1 MAKTKLK
8 ITIENDGKVVQVL
21 EGHAV
26 QVCVLQ
32 DTQSANYCYGTITTM
47 GAAEMIRGMRHQE
60 EYLKGKFDPLTIGM
74 LLAIAQK
81 AEQEENGEEVASEFD
96 GVLN

>member
-1 MAKTKLK
+1 MAETKLK
-8 ITIENDGKVVQVL
+8 LTIERDGKVVKVI

-32 DTQSANYCYGTITTM
+32 DTQSANYCYGAINAIE
-47 GAAEMIRGMRHQE
+47 AAEMIRGMQQQE
-60 EYLKGKFDPLTIGM
+60 EYLKDKFDPLTIGM
-74 LLAIAQK
+74 LLAIAKK
-81 AEQEENGEEVASEFD
+81 AKEKEDEEKVPQSD

>member
-8 ITIENDGKVVQVL
+8 ITIENDGKVVQVI

-32 DTQSANYCYGTITTM
+32 DTQSANYCYGAINAM
-47 GAAEMIRGMRHQE
+47 EAAEMIRGMHHQE
-60 EYLKGKFDPLTIGM
+60 EYLKGKYDPLTIAL
-74 LLAIAQK
+74 LLAIAK
-81 AEQEENGEEVASEFD
+81 R
-96 GVLN
+96 LRKKRRKKRPRH

>member
-8 ITIENDGKVVQVL
+8 ITIENDGKVVQVI

-32 DTQSANYCYGTITTM
+32 DTQSSNYCYGPINAIE
-47 GAAEMIRGMRHQE
+47 AAEMIRGMRHQE

-81 AEQEENGEEVASEFD
+81 AKEEEGEETVSPTD

>member
-1 MAKTKLK
+1 MADTKLK
-8 ITIENDGKVVQVL
+8 ITIENNGKVVQVL

-32 DTQSANYCYGTITTM
+32 DTQSANYCYGAINAM
-47 GAAEMIRGMRHQE
+47 EAAEMIRGMHCQE
-60 EYLKGKFDPLTIGM
+60 EYLKSKYDPLTIGM
-74 LLAIAQK
+74 LLANAKK
-81 AEQEENGEEVASEFD
+81 AKEEKNEETALPSD

>member
-8 ITIENDGKVVQVL
+8 ITIENNGKVVQVL

-32 DTQSANYCYGTITTM
+32 DTQSANYCYGAINVIE
-47 GAAEMIRGMRHQE
+47 AAVMIRSMHCQE
-60 EYLKGKFDPLTIGM
+60 EYLKSKYDPLAIGM
-74 LLAIAQK
+74 LLAIIQK
-81 AEQEENGEEVASEFD
+81 AKEEKDEETALPSD

>member
-8 ITIENDGKVVQVL
+8 ITIERDGKVVQVI

-32 DTQSANYCYGTITTM
+32 DTQSANYCYGAINAIE
-47 GAAEMIRGMRHQE
+47 AAEMIRGMHCQE
-60 EYLKGKFDPLTIGM
+60 EYLKSKYDPLTIGM

-81 AEQEENGEEVASEFD
+81 AKEEKGGETVPQSD

>member
-1 MAKTKLK
+1 MAETKLK
-8 ITIENDGKVVQVL
+8 ITIERDGKVVQVI

-32 DTQSANYCYGTITTM
+32 DTQSANYCYGAINAM
-47 GAAEMIRGMRHQE
+47 EAAEIIRGMQQQE
-60 EYLKGKFDPLTIGM
+60 EYLRSKFDPLTIGM

-81 AEQEENGEEVASEFD
+81 AKEEKDEETALPSD

>member
-1 MAKTKLK
+1 MAETKLK
-8 ITIENDGKVVQVL
+8 LTIERDGKEVQVI

-32 DTQSANYCYGTITTM
+32 DTQSANYCYGAINAIE
-47 GAAEMIRGMRHQE
+47 AAEMIRGMQQQE
-60 EYLKGKFDPLTIGM
+60 EYLKDKFDPLTIGM
-74 LLAIAQK
+74 LLAIAKK
-81 AEQEENGEEVASEFD
+81 AKEEEGGETVPQSD

>member
-1 MAKTKLK
+1 MAETKLK
-8 ITIENDGKVVQVL
+8 ITIERDGKVVQVL

-32 DTQSANYCYGTITTM
+32 DMQSANYCYGAINAM
-47 GAAEMIRGMRHQE
+47 EAAEMIRGMRHQE
-60 EYLKGKFDPLTIGM
+60 EYLKGKYDPLTIGM
-74 LLAIAQK
+74 LLAIAKK
-81 AEQEENGEEVASEFD
+81 AKEEKDEETALPSD

>member
-32 DTQSANYCYGTITTM
+32 DMQSANYCYGAINAM
-47 GAAEMIRGMRHQE
+47 EAAEIIRCMQRQE
-60 EYLKGKFDPLTIGM
+60 EYLKGKFDPLIIGM
-74 LLAIAQK
+74 LRAIAQK
-81 AEQEENGEEVASEFD
+81 AKEEEGEETVSPTD

>member
-1 MAKTKLK
+1 MADMKLK
-8 ITIENDGKVVQVL
+8 ITIENNGKVVQVL

-32 DTQSANYCYGTITTM
+32 DTQSANYCYGAINAIE
-47 GAAEMIRGMRHQE
+47 AAEMIRGMHCQE
-60 EYLKGKFDPLTIGM
+60 EYLKSKYDPLTIGM
-74 LLAIAQK
+74 LPAIAQK
-81 AEQEENGEEVASEFD
+81 AEQEEGEETVSPTD

>member
-32 DTQSANYCYGTITTM
+32 DTQSANCCYGAINAM
-47 GAAEMIRGMRHQE
+47 GAAEMIRGMQQQE
-60 EYLKGKFDPLTIGM
+60 EYLKSKYDPLTIGM

-81 AEQEENGEEVASEFD
+81 AKEEEGEETVSPTD

>member
-32 DTQSANYCYGTITTM
+32 DMQSANYCYGAINVM
-47 GAAEMIRGMRHQE
+47 EAAEIIRCMLRQE
-60 EYLKGKFDPLTIGM
+60 EYLKGKFDPLIIGM

-81 AEQEENGEEVASEFD
+81 AKEEEGEETVSPTD

>member
-1 MAKTKLK
+1 MAATKLK
-8 ITIENDGKVVQVL
+8 ITIENNGKVVQVL

-32 DTQSANYCYGTITTM
+32 DTQSANYCYGAINAM
-47 GAAEMIRGMRHQE
+47 EAAEMIRGMRHQE
-60 EYLKGKFDPLTIGM
+60 EYLKGKYDPLTIEM
-74 LLAIAQK
+74 LPAIAQK
-81 AEQEENGEEVASEFD
+81 AKEEKDEETALPSD

>member
-1 MAKTKLK
+1 MAAAKLK
-8 ITIENDGKVVQVL
+8 ITIENNGKVVQVL

-32 DTQSANYCYGTITTM
+32 DTQSANYCYGAINAM
-47 GAAEMIRGMRHQE
+47 EAAEMIRGMRHQE
-60 EYLKGKFDPLTIGM
+60 EYLKGKYDPLTIGM

-81 AEQEENGEEVASEFD
+81 AKEEKDEETALPSD

>member
-1 MAKTKLK
+1 MAATKLK
-8 ITIENDGKVVQVL
+8 ITIENNGKVVQVL

-32 DTQSANYCYGTITTM
+32 DTQSANYCYGAINAM
-47 GAAEMIRGMRHQE
+47 EAAEMIRGMHHQE
-60 EYLKGKFDPLTIGM
+60 EYLKSKYDPLTIGM

-81 AEQEENGEEVASEFD
+81 AKEEKEETALPSD

>member
-1 MAKTKLK
+1 MADTKLK
-8 ITIENDGKVVQVL
+8 ITIENNGKVVQVL

-32 DTQSANYCYGTITTM
+32 DTQSANYCYGAINAM
-47 GAAEMIRGMRHQE
+47 EAAEMIRGMHHQE
-60 EYLKGKFDPLTIGM
+60 EYLKGKYDPLTIAL
-74 LLAIAQK
+74 LLAIAKK
-81 AEQEENGEEVASEFD
+81 AKEEEAKETTSPLN

>member
-1 MAKTKLK
+1 MADTKLK
-8 ITIENDGKVVQVL
+8 ITIENNGKVVQVL
-21 EGHAV
+21 EEHAV

-32 DTQSANYCYGTITTM
+32 DTQSANYCYGAINAM
-47 GAAEMIRGMRHQE
+47 EAAEMIRGMRHQE
-60 EYLKGKFDPLTIGM
+60 EYLKGKYDPLTIGM

-81 AEQEENGEEVASEFD
+81 AKEEKDEETALPSD

>member
-8 ITIENDGKVVQVL
+8 ITIENDGKVVQVI

-32 DTQSANYCYGTITTM
+32 DTQSANYCYGAINAM

-81 AEQEENGEEVASEFD
+81 AKEEEGEETVSPTD

>member
-1 MAKTKLK
+1 MAATKLK
-8 ITIENDGKVVQVL
+8 ITIENNGKVVQVL

-32 DTQSANYCYGTITTM
+32 DTQSANYCYGAINAM
-47 GAAEMIRGMRHQE
+47 EAAEMIRGMRHQE
-60 EYLKGKFDPLTIGM
+60 EYLKSKYDPLTIGM

-81 AEQEENGEEVASEFD
+81 AKEEKDEETALPSD

>member
-32 DTQSANYCYGTITTM
+32 DMQSANYCYGAINAM
-47 GAAEMIRGMRHQE
+47 EAAEMIRGMQQQE
-60 EYLKGKFDPLTIGM
+60 EYLRSKFDPLTIGM
-74 LLAIAQK
+74 LLAIVQK
-81 AEQEENGEEVASEFD
+81 AKEEKDEEKVPQSD

>member
-1 MAKTKLK
+1 MADTKLK
-8 ITIENDGKVVQVL
+8 ITIENNGKVVQVL

-32 DTQSANYCYGTITTM
+32 DTQSANYCYGAINAM
-47 GAAEMIRGMRHQE
+47 EAAEMIRGMHSQE
-60 EYLKGKFDPLTIGM
+60 EYLKSKYDPLTIGM

-81 AEQEENGEEVASEFD
+81 AKEEKDEETALPSD